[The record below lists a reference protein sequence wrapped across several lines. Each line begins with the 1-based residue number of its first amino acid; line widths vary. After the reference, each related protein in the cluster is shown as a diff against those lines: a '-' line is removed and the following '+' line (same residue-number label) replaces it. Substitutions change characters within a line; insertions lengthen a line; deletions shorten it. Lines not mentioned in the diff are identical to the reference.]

1 MLLLAD
7 LGGGKTVVMGAPDKE
22 NEEAFY
28 RALGRYVNTLNGRYY
43 TAEDVGTSE
52 HVMNLIYKKRHMFA
66 VQVNHLVLQV
76 TQVQ

>member
-1 MLLLAD
+1 
-7 LGGGKTVVMGAPDKE
+7 MGAPDKQ

-52 HVMNLIYKKRHMFA
+52 HEMNLIYKHHMY
-66 VQVNHLVLQV
+66 VELVSHLVQQV
-76 TQVQ
+76 IQVL